1 MLASYFMLEKGE
13 QINHGRIQ
21 IF

>member
-1 MLASYFMLEKGE
+1 MLEKGE

-21 IF
+21 TL